1 MGEFLNVESSQ
12 SPLTAVTDAPITL
25 APSSLSHPFHPDIPM
40 PTRAAVDWI
49 RNLLG
54 NETGEQ
60 PERAAEDSPGSLR
73 RALRSCETTFVEGAW
88 ECVQSCPEQLEQ
100 TPEAFTEL
108 MLDLHRGMMIKVL
121 VEIARCDR
129 RWRKEECAAARV
141 VLQHV
146 WNQTFPAEKLEQTIR
161 TTVELAESLSWESL
175 VGPFKTLPPL
185 QERQS
190 TLLGQVM
197 RVANLIARV
206 DGEVSDAELE
216 ALRSVHLG
224 LELAFASRS
233 GRRGPAK
240 ESAENGTKSNGTP
253 PVSGTRAAKSPT
265 AAVPATQTAST
276 RPSGMPKLHADPGEL
291 PSASPLDEALR
302 ELDQLIG
309 MESVRRDIQ
318 ELIAFLKIQA
328 ERVRRGLPETPVSLH
343 TVFVGNPGTGKTTVA
358 RIFGK
363 ALGGLGILKS
373 GHIVETDRSGLVAR
387 FAGQTGPLV
396 NERVDQAL
404 DGVLFVDEAYSLASD
419 GSEDAYGAEALQVL
433 LKRME
438 DDRKRLV
445 VILAGYPNPM
455 QDMLRSNPGLS
466 SRFQRTI
473 SFPDYSAPELLQ
485 IFEGFCSRHQ
495 YLLAADARRKL
506 GEHFQRQVTDRD
518 EHFGNAR
525 MARNCFESSI
535 RRMASRIVRIPKLT
549 QEDLITLRQE
559 DIDTGAD
566 TGSEP
571 A

>member
-1 MGEFLNVESSQ
+1 
-12 SPLTAVTDAPITL
+12 
-25 APSSLSHPFHPDIPM
+25 M
-40 PTRAAVDWI
+40 PARAAVDWI

-54 NETGEQ
+54 NESGDQ

-73 RALRSCETTFVEGAW
+73 RALRSCETTYVEGAW
-88 ECVQSCPEQLEQ
+88 ECVQTCPEQLEQ

-146 WNQTFPAEKLEQTIR
+146 WNQTFPAENLEQTIR

-175 VGPFKTLPPL
+175 AGPFRTLPPL

-197 RVANLIARV
+197 RIANLIARV

-233 GRRGPAK
+233 GRRAAAR
-240 ESAENGTKSNGTP
+240 ESAGTGTESSGTP
-253 PVSGTRAAKSPT
+253 PVSGTRAAQSPT
-265 AAVPATQTAST
+265 VAVPAVPTAST
-276 RPSGMPKLHADPGEL
+276 RLSGMPKLRADSGEL
-291 PSASPLDEALR
+291 AAASPLDEALS

-343 TVFVGNPGTGKTTVA
+343 TVFTGNPGTGKTTVA

-404 DGVLFVDEAYSLASD
+404 DGVLFVDEAYSLAS
-419 GSEDAYGAEALQVL
+419 
-433 LKRME
+433 
-438 DDRKRLV
+438 
-445 VILAGYPNPM
+445 
-455 QDMLRSNPGLS
+455 
-466 SRFQRTI
+466 
-473 SFPDYSAPELLQ
+473 
-485 IFEGFCSRHQ
+485 
-495 YLLAADARRKL
+495 
-506 GEHFQRQVTDRD
+506 
-518 EHFGNAR
+518 
-525 MARNCFESSI
+525 
-535 RRMASRIVRIPKLT
+535 
-549 QEDLITLRQE
+549 
-559 DIDTGAD
+559 
-566 TGSEP
+566 
-571 A
+571 

>member
-1 MGEFLNVESSQ
+1 
-12 SPLTAVTDAPITL
+12 
-25 APSSLSHPFHPDIPM
+25 M

-49 RNLLG
+49 RSLLG
-54 NETGEQ
+54 TENTD
-60 PERAAEDSPGSLR
+60 AAEQSDGESSGALR

-88 ECVQSCPEQLEQ
+88 ECVQTCPAELEQ

-108 MLDLHRGMMIKVL
+108 MLDLHRGLMIKVL

-129 RWRKEECAAARV
+129 RWRKQECAAAGL
-141 VLQHV
+141 VLHHV
-146 WNQTFPAEKLEQTIR
+146 WKQTVPADRMEQTLR

-175 VGPFKTLPPL
+175 VAPFQHLQPL
-185 QERQS
+185 EERQS

-197 RVANLIARV
+197 RIANLIARV

-216 ALRSVHLG
+216 ALRSIHLG
-224 LELAFASRS
+224 IELAFASRS
-233 GRRGPAK
+233 GPTGSRKEAAERPQDAGSVPVIPRESSSSAGSTLSPSQSERRPPRRSGSSESQRSASAAAPA
-240 ESAENGTKSNGTP
+240 S
-253 PVSGTRAAKSPT
+253 
-265 AAVPATQTAST
+265 
-276 RPSGMPKLHADPGEL
+276 SGMPKLSPVSTET
-291 PSASPLDEALR
+291 SSSSPLDEALR
-302 ELDQLIG
+302 ELEQLVG

-363 ALGGLGILKS
+363 ALGGLGVLES

-396 NERVDQAL
+396 NERVDSAL
-404 DGVLFVDEAYSLASD
+404 DGVLFVDEAYSLA
-419 GSEDAYGAEALQVL
+419 GEGAEDAYGAEALQVL

-438 DDRKRLV
+438 DDRRRLV
-445 VILAGYPNPM
+445 VILAGYPGPM

-473 SFPDYSAPELLQ
+473 SFPDYSAAELLQ
-485 IFEGFCSRHQ
+485 IFDGFCAKHQ
-495 YLLAADARRKL
+495 YQLAPAARQKL
-506 GEHFQRQVTDRD
+506 AEYFERQVMGRD

-525 MARNCFESSI
+525 MARNCFESAI
-535 RRMASRIVRIPKLT
+535 RRMAARIVRIPKLT
-549 QEDLITLRQE
+549 HAALMTLE
-559 DIDTGAD
+559 PDDIAT
-566 TGSEP
+566 EP
-571 A
+571 EPDPAAASG

>member
-1 MGEFLNVESSQ
+1 
-12 SPLTAVTDAPITL
+12 
-25 APSSLSHPFHPDIPM
+25 M
-40 PTRAAVDWI
+40 PARAAIDWI
-49 RNLLG
+49 RNLLAVDESELSG
-54 NETGEQ
+54 GPRRT
-60 PERAAEDSPGSLR
+60 ADDAPGTLR

-88 ECVQSCPEQLEQ
+88 ECVQTCPQELEQ

-129 RWRKEECAAARV
+129 RWRKAECLAART

-146 WNQTFPAEKLEQTIR
+146 WNETVPAEKLEQAIR

-175 VGPFKTLPPL
+175 VGPFTSLPPL

-197 RVANLIARV
+197 RLANLIARV

-216 ALRSVHLG
+216 ALRAVHLG
-224 LELAFASRS
+224 IELAFARRSGSRS
-233 GRRGPAK
+233 ANTEPPPA
-240 ESAENGTKSNGTP
+240 
-253 PVSGTRAAKSPT
+253 VSDSSSPL
-265 AAVPATQTAST
+265 AVPKPARPPGTVATSRSARATGSARS
-276 RPSGMPKLHADPGEL
+276 SGMPKLNAESAEL
-291 PSASPLDEALR
+291 GTPSSLDEAQR

-309 MESVRRDIQ
+309 LESVRKDLQ

-343 TVFVGNPGTGKTTVA
+343 TVFLGNPGTGKTTVA

-373 GHIVETDRSGLVAR
+373 GHLVETDRTGLVAK

-404 DGVLFVDEAYSLASD
+404 DGVLFVDEAYSLATE

-438 DDRKRLV
+438 DDRSRLV
-445 VILAGYPNPM
+445 VILAGYPIPM

-466 SRFQRTI
+466 SRFQRSI
-473 SFPDYSAPELLQ
+473 SFPDYSAAELVQ

-495 YLLAADARRKL
+495 YLLAPAARSRL
-506 GEHFQRQVTDRD
+506 AEYFESQVADRD

-535 RRMASRIVRIPKLT
+535 RRMAARIVRIPKLS
-549 QEDLITLRQE
+549 QDDLITLQPE
-559 DIDTGAD
+559 DIDIGAR
-566 TGSEP
+566 G
-571 A
+571 

>member
-1 MGEFLNVESSQ
+1 
-12 SPLTAVTDAPITL
+12 
-25 APSSLSHPFHPDIPM
+25 M

-108 MLDLHRGMMIKVL
+108 MLDLHRGIIIKVL

-240 ESAENGTKSNGTP
+240 ESAENGTNSSGTP
-253 PVSGTRAAKSPT
+253 PVSRTGAAKSPT
-265 AAVPATQTAST
+265 AAAAS
-276 RPSGMPKLHADPGEL
+276 
-291 PSASPLDEALR
+291 
-302 ELDQLIG
+302 
-309 MESVRRDIQ
+309 
-318 ELIAFLKIQA
+318 
-328 ERVRRGLPETPVSLH
+328 
-343 TVFVGNPGTGKTTVA
+343 N
-358 RIFGK
+358 
-363 ALGGLGILKS
+363 
-373 GHIVETDRSGLVAR
+373 TD
-387 FAGQTGPLV
+387 
-396 NERVDQAL
+396 
-404 DGVLFVDEAYSLASD
+404 
-419 GSEDAYGAEALQVL
+419 
-433 LKRME
+433 
-438 DDRKRLV
+438 
-445 VILAGYPNPM
+445 
-455 QDMLRSNPGLS
+455 
-466 SRFQRTI
+466 
-473 SFPDYSAPELLQ
+473 
-485 IFEGFCSRHQ
+485 
-495 YLLAADARRKL
+495 
-506 GEHFQRQVTDRD
+506 
-518 EHFGNAR
+518 
-525 MARNCFESSI
+525 CFDSSI
-535 RRMASRIVRIPKLT
+535 RYAKTPCRSR
-549 QEDLITLRQE
+549 
-559 DIDTGAD
+559 
-566 TGSEP
+566 
-571 A
+571 

>member
-1 MGEFLNVESSQ
+1 
-12 SPLTAVTDAPITL
+12 
-25 APSSLSHPFHPDIPM
+25 M
-40 PTRAAVDWI
+40 PARAAVDWI

-54 NETGEQ
+54 TDSSEEPEQVAGGTG
-60 PERAAEDSPGSLR
+60 DSFGALR

-88 ECVQSCPEQLEQ
+88 DCVQTCPEELEQ

-121 VEIARCDR
+121 VEIARADR
-129 RWRKEECAAARV
+129 RWRKQECAAARA

-146 WNQTFPAEKLEQTIR
+146 WNHVVPPEQLEQAIR

-175 VGPFKTLPPL
+175 VGPFNALPPL

-197 RVANLIARV
+197 RIANLIARV
-206 DGEVSDAELE
+206 DGAVSDVELE

-233 GRRGPAK
+233 GPRSCKGKSVQAA
-240 ESAENGTKSNGTP
+240 AEPDAP
-253 PVSGTRAAKSPT
+253 PPLPVAAALRPAAKPIS
-265 AAVPATQTAST
+265 AASADAPRS
-276 RPSGMPKLHADPGEL
+276 SGMPKLHADSGEL
-291 PSASPLDEALR
+291 PASSPLDEALR

-309 MESVRRDIQ
+309 MQSVRRDIQ

-343 TVFVGNPGTGKTTVA
+343 TVFTGNPGTGKTTVA

-363 ALGGLGILKS
+363 ALGALGILKS

-396 NERVDQAL
+396 NERVDQAM
-404 DGVLFVDEAYSLASD
+404 DGVLFVDEAYSLAAD

-445 VILAGYPNPM
+445 VILAGYPAPM

-473 SFPDYSAPELLQ
+473 SFPDYSANELLQ
-485 IFEGFCSRHQ
+485 IFEGFCSRHE
-495 YLLAADARRKL
+495 YRLSPAAQRKL
-506 GEHFQRQVTDRD
+506 LEHFERQVAERD

-525 MARNCFESSI
+525 MARNCFESAI
-535 RRMASRIVRIPKLT
+535 RRMASRIVKIPQLT
-549 QEDLITLRQE
+549 QENLITLQAE
-559 DIDTGAD
+559 DIDTE
-566 TGSEP
+566 GSAATEP
-571 A
+571 V

>member
-1 MGEFLNVESSQ
+1 
-12 SPLTAVTDAPITL
+12 
-25 APSSLSHPFHPDIPM
+25 M

-54 NETGEQ
+54 TESSAQ
-60 PERAAEDSPGSLR
+60 PERTADESPGSLR

-88 ECVQSCPEQLEQ
+88 ECVQTCPEQLEQ

-146 WNQTFPAEKLEQTIR
+146 WNQTFPAENLEQTIR

-197 RVANLIARV
+197 RIANLIARV

-233 GRRGPAK
+233 ERRSSTR
-240 ESAENGTKSNGTP
+240 ESAGAGVSSASPPMTP
-253 PVSGTRAAKSPT
+253 PTRVSQST
-265 AAVPATQTAST
+265 AAQVPAAPADSN
-276 RPSGMPKLHADPGEL
+276 RSSGMPKLSADPREL
-291 PSASPLDEALR
+291 PAASPLDEALR

-309 MESVRRDIQ
+309 LESVRQDIQ

-419 GSEDAYGAEALQVL
+419 GAEDAYGAEALQVL

-445 VILAGYPNPM
+445 VILAGYPVPM

-466 SRFQRTI
+466 SRFQRSI
-473 SFPDYSAPELLQ
+473 SFQDYSAPELLQ

-495 YLLAADARRKL
+495 YLLSADARRKL
-506 GEHFQRQVTDRD
+506 GKHFEQQVAERD

-549 QEDLITLRQE
+549 QEDLITLHPE
-559 DIDTGAD
+559 DIDTGTETGID
-566 TGSEP
+566 TGSKP